1 MKLEVSAEL
10 KYFINCPGTIIL
22 NIHALRT
29 QKQTV
34 LEESLTIDPY
44 IKVEELSADYG
55 ENRLIRFDVGE
66 EKEVTIVYKALV
78 DTFFVE
84 TDHDGQVTATVS
96 DLDSAVL
103 PYLYPSR
110 YCQSDKLSRFASSK
124 FGHLINPFLKVLAV
138 TDWIYYN
145 VQYLSGFTNSQTSAY
160 DTVTELAGVC
170 RDFAHLGIA
179 ICRALGIPARY
190 FTGYAYQLVPQDFHA
205 CFEAYIGKE
214 WVVFDATKLVPLNSL
229 VKISTGRDAADSSV
243 ASLFGGIAFKSSTV
257 NCLLKEENLTP
268 VKYDAGKRGGVS
280 YK

>member
-10 KYFINCPGTIIL
+10 KYRVNSPGTVIL
-22 NIHALRT
+22 NIQALRT

-44 IKVEELSADYG
+44 IKVEELPAEYG
-55 ENRLIRFDVGE
+55 EDRLIRFDVNS
-66 EKEVTIVYKALV
+66 EKNITIAYKAIV
-78 DTFFVE
+78 DNYFVE
-84 TDHDGQVTATVS
+84 TNHDGQLTATVS
-96 DLDSAVL
+96 ELPSSVL

-110 YCQSDKLSRFASSK
+110 YCQSDKLFRFASSK
-124 FGHLINPFLKVLAV
+124 FGHIINPFLKVLAL
-138 TDWIYYN
+138 TNWIYYN
-145 VQYLSGFTNSQTSAY
+145 VQYLSGSTNSQTSAY

-190 FTGYAYQLVPQDFHA
+190 FTGYAFKLVPQDFHA
-205 CFEAYIGKE
+205 CFEAFIGDE
-214 WVVFDATKLVPLNSL
+214 WVVFDATKLVPLNTL

-243 ASLFGGIAFKSSTV
+243 ASLFGGILFESSTV
-257 NCLLKEENLTP
+257 TSTLKEDDMIP
-268 VKYDAGKRGGVS
+268 VTYDPSRLCGIS